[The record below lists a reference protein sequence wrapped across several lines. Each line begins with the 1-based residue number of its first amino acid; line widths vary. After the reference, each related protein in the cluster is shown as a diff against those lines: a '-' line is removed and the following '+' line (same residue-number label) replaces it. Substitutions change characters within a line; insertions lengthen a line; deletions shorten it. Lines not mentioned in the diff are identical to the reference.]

1 MREAIVWMLV
11 AMTLALAALFW
22 VKPLV
27 LPVSDAKNELIPLS
41 KTHKWDWKAPVP
53 PPPSTKDKAK
63 PAPPIKSDKDFKL
76 YDTPIPVPPP
86 EVPSPLPPTK
96 YEKFKREAAEWG
108 VILGR
113 FSPLVTTVVAV
124 AVKRRGKKR
133 DKHGRK

>member
-11 AMTLALAALFW
+11 AMTLTLAALFW

-27 LPVSDAKNELIPLS
+27 FPVTGAKNELIPLS
-41 KTHKWDWKAPVP
+41 KIHKWDWTGPVP
-53 PPPSTKDKAK
+53 PPPSTKGEAKSAPPAK
-63 PAPPIKSDKDFKL
+63 PDKDFKL
-76 YDTPIPVPPP
+76 YDAPVMPTPP

-96 YEKFKREAAEWG
+96 YAKFKREVAEWG
-108 VILGR
+108 GILGK
-113 FSPLVTTVVAV
+113 FSPLVTTVVAI